1 MAASTTITTKEYSK
15 KTGLRHTS
23 CFKRFFLKKCSK
35 WENQVCTMHFLVP
48 QVVDGTGA
56 VPGHLR
62 PHLLPEPR
70 ALLDEIVFISLLRFA
85 FVFFFVI
92 VYF

>member
-1 MAASTTITTKEYSK
+1 
-15 KTGLRHTS
+15 
-23 CFKRFFLKKCSK
+23 
-35 WENQVCTMHFLVP
+35 MHFLVP

>member
-23 CFKRFFLKKCSK
+23 CFKRFFLKKMFEVGKSS
-35 WENQVCTMHFLVP
+35 MHHFLVP

-85 FVFFFVI
+85 FVFFL
-92 VYF
+92 

>member
-1 MAASTTITTKEYSK
+1 MFEVGKSSM
-15 KTGLRHTS
+15 H
-23 CFKRFFLKKCSK
+23 
-35 WENQVCTMHFLVP
+35 HFLVP

-85 FVFFFVI
+85 FVFFL
-92 VYF
+92 